1 MIPVLSWDFY
11 LYGNSREKVNISWVT
26 AGLHTL
32 WEAGHRVTRIQGL
45 AHARALGGEKITR
58 VPGLVQD
65 SRFRG
70 ESLENE
76 WKSRNG
82 AI

>member
-1 MIPVLSWDFY
+1 M
-11 LYGNSREKVNISWVT
+11 
-26 AGLHTL
+26 
-32 WEAGHRVTRIQGL
+32 TRIQGL
-45 AHARALGGEKITR
+45 AHARALGGEKVTR
-58 VPGLVQD
+58 ARGAEKVTGVPGLVQD